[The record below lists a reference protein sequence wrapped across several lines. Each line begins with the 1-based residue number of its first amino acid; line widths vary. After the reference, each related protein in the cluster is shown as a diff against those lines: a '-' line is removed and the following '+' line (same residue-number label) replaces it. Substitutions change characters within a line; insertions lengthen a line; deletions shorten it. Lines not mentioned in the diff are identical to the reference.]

1 MDRTDQTAIM
11 ESDAVDLNQLK
22 HKIYQEAIRDIGQ
35 SGYEAHI
42 RDLFGRP
49 VLDFA
54 KTLVINLPGSC
65 YANCPYCIDKSLRK
79 NVMDYDDFLETCEI
93 VLKEKHDFNEVS
105 ITGGSLPSDKFNE
118 LIDIIQK
125 YCPDVKITWNTN
137 GANINSSYNVS
148 HIKYINLHRNSAD
161 DKTNKE
167 LFYTDTEIISIEDFK
182 QFAENKLCI
191 RVTVD
196 KDFDIDEYVKYKT
209 PMYLN
214 RLLPGNTETEKLFN
228 KVKTALNITEDTDVR
243 RRNHY
248 INGIYKD
255 IPIRLCVGDH
265 LAKHVPNK
273 YPAWLNVVIIH
284 RSGVVAGSWYEDDKF
299 LYKKANKS
307 N

>member
-1 MDRTDQTAIM
+1 
-11 ESDAVDLNQLK
+11 
-22 HKIYQEAIRDIGQ
+22 
-35 SGYEAHI
+35 
-42 RDLFGRP
+42 
-49 VLDFA
+49 
-54 KTLVINLPGSC
+54 
-65 YANCPYCIDKSLRK
+65 
-79 NVMDYDDFLETCEI
+79 MDYDDFLETCEI

-105 ITGGSLPSDKFNE
+105 ITGGSLLSDKFNE

-137 GANINSSYNVS
+137 GANINSSYNIS

-214 RLLPGNTETEKLFN
+214 RLLPGNTETEKVFN
-228 KVKTALNITEDTDVR
+228 KVKTAINITEDTDVR

-255 IPIRLCVGDH
+255 IPVRLCVGDH

-299 LYKKANKS
+299 LYKRK
-307 N
+307 

>member
-1 MDRTDQTAIM
+1 
-11 ESDAVDLNQLK
+11 
-22 HKIYQEAIRDIGQ
+22 
-35 SGYEAHI
+35 
-42 RDLFGRP
+42 
-49 VLDFA
+49 
-54 KTLVINLPGSC
+54 
-65 YANCPYCIDKSLRK
+65 
-79 NVMDYDDFLETCEI
+79 MDYDDFLETCEI

-214 RLLPGNTETEKLFN
+214 RLLPGNTETEKIFN

-255 IPIRLCVGDH
+255 IPVRLCVGDH

-273 YPAWLNVVIIH
+273 YPTWLNVVIIH